1 MPNSAGS
8 ELNVLLRH
16 VPKIVVSR
24 FLNNPDRRRGPESFS
39 FLATVALFD
48 ISGFSSLGSRLSE
61 DERRQS
67 RENSNNPSTGTTS
80 PATSPSAAAL
90 APTVGSRP
98 PLSNGTRRSSETVL
112 QGESKAPKPRISQ
125 PVLPSLPGFGN
136 NPTTG
141 GIFSASSREL
151 SGRREPSVKGGD
163 DSSLTDDD
171 EALSPSDM
179 MRQRRLSSALYASS
193 SNMSFMHGPKTSVAT
208 QGIAVETL
216 TTTLNK
222 SLEPVIDVI
231 LKHGGDIIK
240 FAGDALIVMWETEAS
255 RGKVT
260 PAGELVYRAVCCAL
274 EALQALESAV
284 TSSNEHESEQEHLKL
299 LGMHVGIGVSD
310 MTGNHVGGVLNR
322 WEFYLSGDA
331 NRQMSFAEEKAKK
344 GQLALSPEAFDAMDA
359 RFGTLP
365 ELDVVC
371 HSSGNYLVLHEV
383 PSDSP
388 VFVPHRPSAATPPLQ
403 ASADLIGFLRCYV
416 PGAIVSHLQK
426 GLTLTPCRLN
436 VTVAFVKLEGV
447 IEIKDA
453 QTQLQTIHQN
463 LCTIQEC
470 AYKAQGMLR
479 QFVIDDKGAIAIVAI
494 GLPPFFHEN
503 NAFRGI
509 KFASY
514 VLESGV
520 KASIG
525 VTTGSVFCGSVGSSA
540 RAEYAVVGDS
550 INLAARLMAAAPVG
564 EIYCDDRT
572 HTETKDSV
580 HFRDA
585 LKMTV
590 KGKTE
595 PIQVYPVRQYA
606 QASEAFATC
615 SSEATCPAPYRCSD
629 ILDAVPLF
637 GSIPK
642 PSISDANTHRAL
654 VVCGDSGTGKTMLI
668 NHVMQRHSLRCFK
681 GSGDSMDT
689 AVDFH
694 AWRGIAKAMA
704 TVTVKASQNKASLPS
719 IDVARLPRD
728 ISQSVADSTGLDFVR
743 DSSSLAVHRPSQ
755 HGRPSRTS
763 TLTTHEEKNDDHDS
777 EADLDSSFTQ
787 RTSDSGQLKMVD
799 ATTSNAQR
807 VTVLDYLLLRQQVTK
822 ETLRTLRHWFPSHE
836 DTSISSAEST
846 AEKGE
851 GTLKSFR
858 QVLFSMIAVV
868 SAAKPI
874 VLAFDDA
881 QWMDNRSLSLV
892 LKVLEELPNV
902 YFLVTVRGISK
913 HTASA
918 RSMLLALVM
927 SLPSVDT
934 RQMNCFTY
942 QETSLFL
949 SQQYHITIMDTQ
961 VLDFAF
967 ERTEGNPGSLIKLVS
982 FMLDAKYIAIE
993 AETNNI
999 VILKD
1004 LDEMDTLV
1012 PQHIRARVM
1021 SIVDS
1026 LNALAQTALKL
1037 LSINPQ
1043 SSEERMVNGVLT
1055 LLANSYADGSMSEV
1069 SGIRLKVP
1077 KPTSEVSLL
1086 RQVRESLVPCE
1097 KALLTI
1103 DAQNK
1108 LYFFNTEEMRLVVYD
1123 TMLPSQR
1130 KVLHGLYAEW
1140 LRNAASRSGRDSLT
1154 PPSLATVGSN
1164 TSASNLTAV
1173 AEIPTKSASAIRPMP
1188 YQQYALLGYHR
1199 SQSDHP
1205 KEALEAYY
1213 VAAEGAMEAKELGFA
1228 EDCMHTSSKIL
1239 STHPRVSDLSELDTI
1254 LLRSRIEFI
1263 RGTIAVENN
1272 DLTLAITHM
1281 SYVTRLFTRKGSVLR
1296 HYSVHVQRERLP
1308 IRSAISFTGSRRTS
1322 FPMSTI
1328 DHVPTTPGCFGL
1340 LPVSPGVESL
1350 QTRCMPRLFSF
1361 NNIFPSNSQLASPL
1375 GRQLTAKSKR
1385 SKMSVRLRPN
1395 RIQAEQT
1402 LEALDHINFYRRKA
1416 SALIKQINYA
1426 KKKQDEMHRHIQK
1439 FAHRSLQTK
1448 DKR

>member
-1 MPNSAGS
+1 MPNSTGS

-16 VPKIVVSR
+16 IPKIVVSR
-24 FLNNPDRRRGPESFS
+24 FLNNPDRPRGPESCS

-67 RENSNNPSTGTTS
+67 RETKNNNTGTNVQN
-80 PATSPSAAAL
+80 SAAQGQ
-90 APTVGSRP
+90 TIRP
-98 PLSNGTRRSSETVL
+98 HLTIGTRSSSVTML
-112 QGESKAPKPRISQ
+112 HSESKVSKSRISQ
-125 PVLPSLPGFGN
+125 PVLSVLPGFGG
-136 NPTTG
+136 PTVGSLSST
-141 GIFSASSREL
+141 SSRE
-151 SGRREPSVKGGD
+151 SGRSLKGED
-163 DSSLTDDD
+163 DSSLD
-171 EALSPSDM
+171 EDECLSPSDM
-179 MRQRRLSSALYASS
+179 MRQRRQSS
-193 SNMSFMHGPKTSVAT
+193 SLNSSFTNKSFMGPKTSVAT

-222 SLEPVIDVI
+222 SLEPVIEVI

-260 PAGELVYRAVCCAL
+260 PAGELVYRAICCAL
-274 EALQALESAV
+274 EALHALQG
-284 TSSNEHESEQEHLKL
+284 TDTDSNEQDSQHSQL
-299 LGMHVGIGVSD
+299 LGMHVGIGVSN

-331 NRQMSFAEEKAKK
+331 NRQMSFAEENAKK
-344 GQLALSPEAFDAMDA
+344 GQLALSPEAFDALET

-371 HSSGNYLVLHEV
+371 HASGNYLILEIPGESPASV
-383 PSDSP
+383 PC
-388 VFVPHRPSAATPPLQ
+388 RQNTATAPLE
-403 ASADLIGFLRCYV
+403 ASSDLIGFLRCYV

-426 GLTLTPCRLN
+426 GLALTPCRLN

-453 QTQLQTIHQN
+453 QKQLQTIHQN

-479 QFVIDDKGAIAIVAI
+479 QFVIDDKGAIAFVAI

-503 NAFRGI
+503 NAFRGV

-514 VLESGV
+514 VLETGV

-525 VTTGSVFCGSVGSSA
+525 VTTGSVYCGSVGSSA

-550 INLAARLMAAAPVG
+550 INLAARLMSAAPVG

-572 HTETKDSV
+572 HKETKDSV
-580 HFRDA
+580 HFRDM
-585 LKMTV
+585 LEMTV

-595 PIQVYPVRQYA
+595 PIQVFPVQQYS
-606 QASEAFATC
+606 QASEACTTS
-615 SSEATCPAPYRCSD
+615 SSEPTCPAPYRSSD

-637 GSIPK
+637 GSVPK
-642 PSISDANTHRAL
+642 GNVSDANTHRAL
-654 VVCGDSGTGKTMLI
+654 IVCGDSGTGKTMLL
-668 NHVMQRHSLRCFK
+668 NHVVQRHSLPCFK
-681 GSGDSMDT
+681 GNGDSMDT

-694 AWRGIAKAMA
+694 SWRGIAKAMA
-704 TVTVKASQNKASLPS
+704 TVMVKASQNKASLPR
-719 IDVARLPRD
+719 IDVTGLTRD
-728 ISQSVADSTGLDFVR
+728 NNQSVADSTGL
-743 DSSSLAVHRPSQ
+743 SSSLTMHRPSQ

-763 TLTTHEEKNDDHDS
+763 TLTTHNETSDS
-777 EADLDSSFTQ
+777 EADLDSSFNRRDTD
-787 RTSDSGQLKMVD
+787 SDKFNTVD
-799 ATTSNAQR
+799 TTPQR
-807 VTVLDYLLLRQQVTK
+807 VTVLDYLLLHQQVTK
-822 ETLRTLRHWFPSHE
+822 ETLKTLRYWLPYDDSCS
-836 DTSISSAEST
+836 DLT

-851 GTLKSFR
+851 VSLKSFR
-858 QVLFSMIAVV
+858 QVMFSMIAVV

-874 VLAFDDA
+874 MLAFDDA

-892 LKVLEELPNV
+892 LKVLDELPNV
-902 YFLVTVRGISK
+902 YFLITVRGISK

-927 SLPSVDT
+927 SLPSVDI

-949 SQQYHITIMDTQ
+949 CQQYHITIMDTQ
-961 VLDFAF
+961 VLNFVF
-967 ERTEGNPGSLIKLVS
+967 ERTEGNPGSLAKLVN

-993 AETNNI
+993 PEANNI

-1026 LNALAQTALKL
+1026 VDALAQTALKL

-1043 SSEERMVNGVLT
+1043 PSEERMVDGVLT
-1055 LLANSYADGSMSEV
+1055 FLSNAYSDGSMTEA

-1077 KPTSEVSLL
+1077 KPTSEMSLL

-1103 DAQNK
+1103 DSHNK
-1108 LYFFNTEEMRLVVYD
+1108 LYFFTTEEMRLVVYD

-1130 KVLHGLYAEW
+1130 KVLHALYAEW
-1140 LRNAASRSGRDSLT
+1140 LKYAATKVSRDVS
-1154 PPSLATVGSN
+1154 SLATVSSTGNVTTIEPS
-1164 TSASNLTAV
+1164 
-1173 AEIPTKSASAIRPMP
+1173 KASAIHPMP
-1188 YQQYALLGYHR
+1188 YQRYALLAYHL
-1199 SQSDHP
+1199 SQSDNP
-1205 KEALEAYY
+1205 KEALEANYL
-1213 VAAEGAMEAKELGFA
+1213 AAEGAMEAKELGFA
-1228 EDCMHTSSKIL
+1228 EDCMHTSIKIL
-1239 STHPRVSDLSELDTI
+1239 NTHPRVNDLSELDTI

-1272 DLTLAITHM
+1272 DLSLAITHL
-1281 SYVTRLFTRKGSVLR
+1281 SCITRLFNRKGSVLR
-1296 HYSVHVQRERLP
+1296 YHTLNIQREGFP
-1308 IRSAISFTGSRRTS
+1308 IRSALSFTGSRRTS

-1328 DHVPTTPGCFGL
+1328 DPVPATPGCFGL
-1340 LPVSPGVESL
+1340 VPSSPKSPTHDEG
-1350 QTRCMPRLFSF
+1350 QTIENVDTFK
-1361 NNIFPSNSQLASPL
+1361 
-1375 GRQLTAKSKR
+1375 AKSHPGR
-1385 SKMSVRLRPN
+1385 AN
-1395 RIQAEQT
+1395 A
-1402 LEALDHINFYRRKA
+1402 
-1416 SALIKQINYA
+1416 
-1426 KKKQDEMHRHIQK
+1426 
-1439 FAHRSLQTK
+1439 
-1448 DKR
+1448 

>member
-1 MPNSAGS
+1 MPNSTGS

-24 FLNNPDRRRGPESFS
+24 FVNNPDRPRGPESSS

-67 RENSNNPSTGTTS
+67 RETKSNNTETKVQT
-80 PATSPSAAAL
+80 AAIQGQ
-90 APTVGSRP
+90 TNRP
-98 PLSNGTRRSSETVL
+98 RLSSGARSSSVTAL
-112 QGESKAPKPRISQ
+112 HSDSKVSKSRISQ
-125 PVLPSLPGFGN
+125 PVLLALPSFIGPTVGN
-136 NPTTG
+136 
-141 GIFSASSREL
+141 ISSRSSRESTRSL
-151 SGRREPSVKGGD
+151 KDYD
-163 DSSLTDDD
+163 DSSS
-171 EALSPSDM
+171 EEEECLSPSDM
-179 MRQRRLSSALYASS
+179 MRQRRQSSALYSS
-193 SNMSFMHGPKTSVAT
+193 FTTKTSVAT

-222 SLEPVIDVI
+222 SLEPVIRVI

-274 EALQALESAV
+274 EALHALEG
-284 TSSNEHESEQEHLKL
+284 TDTDTNEQESEPSHEQL
-299 LGMHVGIGVSD
+299 LGMHVGIGVSN

-331 NRQMSFAEEKAKK
+331 NRQMSFAEESAEK
-344 GQLALSPEAFDAMDA
+344 GQLALSPEAYGALET

-371 HSSGNYLVLHEV
+371 HASGNYLILEIPGEPSISV
-383 PSDSP
+383 PYRQNTAT
-388 VFVPHRPSAATPPLQ
+388 VPLE
-403 ASADLIGFLRCYV
+403 ASSDLIGFLRCYV

-426 GLTLTPCRLN
+426 GLALTPCRLN

-453 QTQLQTIHQN
+453 QKQLQTIHQN

-503 NAFRGI
+503 NSFRGI
-509 KFASY
+509 KFASQ
-514 VLESGV
+514 VLDSGI

-525 VTTGSVFCGSVGSSA
+525 ITTGSVYCGSVGSSA

-550 INLAARLMAAAPVG
+550 INLAARLMSAAPVG

-572 HTETKDSV
+572 HKETKGSV
-580 HFRDA
+580 HFRDT
-585 LKMTV
+585 LEMSV
-590 KGKTE
+590 KGKTK
-595 PIQVYPVRQYA
+595 PIQVFPVQQYS
-606 QASEAFATC
+606 QASEAVATS
-615 SSEATCPAPYRCSD
+615 SSEPTCPAPYRSSE

-637 GSIPK
+637 GSIPRCN
-642 PSISDANTHRAL
+642 ISDTNAHRAL
-654 VVCGDSGTGKTMLI
+654 IVCGDSGTGKTMLL
-668 NHVMQRHSLRCFK
+668 NHVVQRHSLLCFK
-681 GSGDSMDT
+681 GNGDSMDT
-689 AVDFH
+689 AEDFH
-694 AWRGIAKAMA
+694 SWRNIAKAMA
-704 TVTVKASQNKASLPS
+704 TVMVKSSLNKASLPR
-719 IDVARLPRD
+719 IDVA
-728 ISQSVADSTGLDFVR
+728 
-743 DSSSLAVHRPSQ
+743 SLTIHRPSQ
-755 HGRPSRTS
+755 HGRASRTS
-763 TLTTHEEKNDDHDS
+763 TLTTHNEISDS
-777 EADLDSSFTQ
+777 EADLDNSFNG
-787 RTSDSGQLKMVD
+787 RVIDCAVD
-799 ATTSNAQR
+799 TTPQR
-807 VTVLDYLLLRQQVTK
+807 VTVLDYLLLHQKVTK
-822 ETLRTLRHWFPSHE
+822 ETLKTLRHWFPYD
-836 DTSISSAEST
+836 DTGTTVEPT

-851 GTLKSFR
+851 GSLKSFR
-858 QVLFSMIAVV
+858 QVMFSMIAVV
-868 SAAKPI
+868 SAVKPI
-874 VLAFDDA
+874 MLAFDDA

-902 YFLVTVRGISK
+902 YFFITVRGLSSS
-913 HTASA
+913 SA

-949 SQQYHITIMDTQ
+949 CQQYHITIMDTQ
-961 VLDFAF
+961 VLNFVF
-967 ERTEGNPGSLIKLVS
+967 ERTEGNPGSLIKLVN

-993 AETNNI
+993 PETNNI

-1026 LNALAQTALKL
+1026 VDALAQTALRL

-1043 SSEERMVNGVLT
+1043 PIEEMMVNGVLT
-1055 LLANSYADGSMSEV
+1055 LLLNAKSDASMSEA
-1069 SGIRLKVP
+1069 SSIRLKVP
-1077 KPTSEVSLL
+1077 KPTSEVPLL
-1086 RQVRESLVPCE
+1086 RQVRESLAPCE
-1097 KALLTI
+1097 KTLLTI
-1103 DAQNK
+1103 DPHNK
-1108 LYFFNTEEMRLVVYD
+1108 LYFFTTEEMRLVVYD
-1123 TMLPSQR
+1123 MMLPSQR

-1140 LRNAASRSGRDSLT
+1140 LKYAAKSGQE
-1154 PPSLATVGSN
+1154 PPLLATTGSKS
-1164 TSASNLTAV
+1164 SAGNVTTT
-1173 AEIPTKSASAIRPMP
+1173 EPIKASAIHPMP
-1188 YQQYALLGYHR
+1188 YQRYALLAYHL
-1199 SQSDHP
+1199 SQSDNP

-1213 VAAEGAMEAKELGFA
+1213 LAAEGAMEAKELGFA
-1228 EDCMHTSSKIL
+1228 EDCMHTSIKIL
-1239 STHPRVSDLSELDTI
+1239 NTHPRVNDLSELDTI

-1272 DLTLAITHM
+1272 DLNQAIAHL
-1281 SYVTRLFTRKGSVLR
+1281 SCITRLFNRKGSVLR
-1296 HYSVHVQRERLP
+1296 YHSINIQREGLP
-1308 IRSAISFTGSRRTS
+1308 LRSPLSLTSSRRTS
-1322 FPMSTI
+1322 FPMSTMV
-1328 DHVPTTPGCFGL
+1328 DPAPATPGCFG
-1340 LPVSPGVESL
+1340 VSSPPE
-1350 QTRCMPRLFSF
+1350 TRCMPRFFSF
-1361 NNIFPSNSQLASPL
+1361 NNIFPSHSRLDAPL
-1375 GRQLTAKSKR
+1375 NRQLTTKTTR
-1385 SKMSVRLRPN
+1385 SKMSARLRPN

-1439 FAHRSLQTK
+1439 FAQRSLQAK